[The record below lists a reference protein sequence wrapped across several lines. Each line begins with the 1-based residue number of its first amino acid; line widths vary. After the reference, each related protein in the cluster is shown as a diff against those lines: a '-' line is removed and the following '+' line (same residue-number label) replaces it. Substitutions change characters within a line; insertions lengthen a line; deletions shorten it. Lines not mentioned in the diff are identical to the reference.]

1 MRSFQDASEA
11 APDRYI
17 RYEYP
22 KLLDAS
28 RQAAADYLRVP
39 VDELVIVSN
48 VTTAIN
54 AVLRNL
60 VFEDGDIIVYVD
72 TAYGSCEKTID
83 YIVETTPAE
92 SIKVEFTLPCSH
104 DEIVQRFQQTLRTH
118 AGRARIALFD
128 TISSLPG
135 VRLPFERLTE
145 VARAEGVLSL
155 VDGAHG
161 IGHFPLDL
169 EALAPDFFATNC
181 HKYVSPAYTSRFP
194 GDLRTV
200 LTMKQMAL
208 YSPWLCCL
216 LRPPA

>member
-22 KLLDAS
+22 GLLDAS
-28 RQAAADYLRVP
+28 RQAAADYLKVP
-39 VDELVIVSN
+39 VEDLVIVPN
-48 VTTAIN
+48 VTTAVN

-60 VFEDGDIIVYVD
+60 VFKDGEIIVYMD
-72 TAYGSCEKTID
+72 TTYGSCEKTID

-92 SIKVEFTLPCSH
+92 SVKVMLTIPCSD
-104 DEIVQRFQQTLRTH
+104 DEIVQRFQETLRTH
-118 AGRARIALFD
+118 RGRVKIALFD
-128 TISSLPG
+128 TISSLPA

-169 EALAPDFFATNC
+169 KALDADFFASNC
-181 HKYVSPAYTSRFP
+181 HKYVTPNRVTYLP
-194 GDLRTV
+194 
-200 LTMKQMAL
+200 
-208 YSPWLCCL
+208 
-216 LRPPA
+216 